1 MKSSKSLTIK
11 TDISSDKKK
20 EIFIKSYVEL
30 IKKLKFNNISPQEA
44 HDLVIKNK
52 FQTNKRYFWTLDRIT
67 IYLLVRWQELREVA
81 QKILIYKTDKAKA
94 RGEEFL
100 KIINSFQY
108 NKKIKKLK
116 KEGKIFS
123 KRVDSC
129 RKTVKHD
136 FFHSNFKV
144 YFPEE
149 KFDERKEL
157 QNLQKLVSEKRH
169 YLKFVKKNWKF
180 YNATSDEELFKVFSR
195 NIKKDHI
202 QIILIIKHALD
213 QGTIDFIK

>member
-100 KIINSFQY
+100 KIINSRIAIVRF
-108 NKKIKKLK
+108 KI
-116 KEGKIFS
+116 
-123 KRVDSC
+123 
-129 RKTVKHD
+129 T
-136 FFHSNFKV
+136 HS
-144 YFPEE
+144 
-149 KFDERKEL
+149 L
-157 QNLQKLVSEKRH
+157 
-169 YLKFVKKNWKF
+169 
-180 YNATSDEELFKVFSR
+180 
-195 NIKKDHI
+195 
-202 QIILIIKHALD
+202 
-213 QGTIDFIK
+213 